1 MPDDI
6 IKEEVI
12 NNVLFIV
19 MKTYVVAL
27 SLVCTV

>member
-12 NNVLFIV
+12 NNLFFIV
-19 MKTYVVAL
+19 MKTYVVVL
-27 SLVCTV
+27 NLVRTV